1 MPKPPEVNKFAQ
13 MMANARNL
21 EPLEEKTEQTQQTA
35 ADHPPENRKE
45 RGRPATG
52 KRSNNEYASTTV
64 FLKKKTKKAA
74 AQILLNRDDLDLSE
88 LLEKLLTDWISKNS

>member
-21 EPLEEKTEQTQQTA
+21 EPLEEKTEQTIPIT
-35 ADHPPENRKE
+35 DPSENRKE

-74 AQILLNRDDLDLSE
+74 AQILLNRDDLDLS
-88 LLEKLLTDWISKNS
+88 